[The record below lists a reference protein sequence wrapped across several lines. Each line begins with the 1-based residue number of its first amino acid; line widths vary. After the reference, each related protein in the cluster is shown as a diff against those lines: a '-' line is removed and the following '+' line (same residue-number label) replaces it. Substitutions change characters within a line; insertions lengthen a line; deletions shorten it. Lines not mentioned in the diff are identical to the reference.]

1 MNEES
6 KKMEEGTTEESKTAE
21 AKAEAANPDMDKK
34 AKFWAGVKK
43 FAKKA
48 VKGVLLGIFT
58 IGAMAIGYIF
68 GSKNAPAANVIEP
81 SEEPQGLAP
90 SEPPT
95 SEAPAQPTGE

>member
-6 KKMEEGTTEESKTAE
+6 KKMEEGRSEEIKPAE
-21 AKAEAANPDMDKK
+21 ANAEAANPDMDKK

-48 VKGVLLGIFT
+48 VKGLFLGVFT
-58 IGAMAIGYIF
+58 IGAIALGYIF
-68 GSKNAPAANVIEP
+68 GSKNAPAADTVEP
-81 SEEPQGLAP
+81 SEEPQGLES

-95 SEAPAQPTGE
+95 SEAPAQPVGE